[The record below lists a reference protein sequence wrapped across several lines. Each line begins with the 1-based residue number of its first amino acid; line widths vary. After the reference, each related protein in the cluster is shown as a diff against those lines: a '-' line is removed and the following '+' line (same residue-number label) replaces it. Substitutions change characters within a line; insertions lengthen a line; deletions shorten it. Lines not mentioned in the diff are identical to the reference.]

1 MSEKSVLKGIGS
13 ALGGLFSRGGAAEPL
28 PTSTQ
33 RCEAGHP
40 MAPNWTTCP
49 YCEAIRGSS
58 EKTIVSTAVG
68 AGSSMSPPL
77 GETLRPMSPSLP
89 KTRASG
95 PAPESAPESA
105 TRRRTLVDTGSQA
118 MAIPTAATAASAPPP
133 QPGASG
139 SRRATRVIQPPDDG
153 GRAAAVP
160 TEGRRLRGVVFTF
173 SWSPLGQL
181 FTVREGRNYA
191 GSGVVGSESNRPVD
205 ILLTDDNMLSG
216 SHFLILC
223 QGDKDWIRDVDSTNG
238 TFVDGVQIDANGIQL
253 EDGAEIKAG
262 ATLFKFQ
269 RVRPPGTAASPRPV
283 MMDEPEPDAPLDRW
297 PPARDDGVI

>member
-1 MSEKSVLKGIGS
+1 MNEKSVLKGIGS
-13 ALGGLFSRGGAAEPL
+13 ALGGLFSRGGSAEPL
-28 PTSTQ
+28 PTSTK

-49 YCEAIRGSS
+49 YCEAIRGSG
-58 EKTIVSTAVG
+58 EKTIVSPAVG
-68 AGSSMSPPL
+68 EGPSMSPPL
-77 GETLRPMSPSLP
+77 RETSRPDSPPLP
-89 KTRASG
+89 KTRASSQ
-95 PAPESAPESA
+95 APESAA
-105 TRRRTLVDTGSQA
+105 GRRTRADTASDTGA
-118 MAIPTAATAASAPPP
+118 VPTHAVPAPPP
-133 QPGASG
+133 AAAG
-139 SRRATRVIQPPDDG
+139 SRRATMVIQPSDEG
-153 GRAAAVP
+153 GRVAAVP
-160 TEGRRLRGVVFTF
+160 SEGRRLRGVVFTF

-191 GSGVVGSESNRPVD
+191 GSGTVSGEANRAVD
-205 ILLTDDNMLSG
+205 ILITDDNMLSS

-238 TFVDGVQIDANGIQL
+238 TYVDGVQIDANGMQL

-283 MMDEPEPDAPLDRW
+283 MIDEPEPDAPLDR
-297 PPARDDGVI
+297 PRARDDDII

>member
-13 ALGGLFSRGGAAEPL
+13 ALGGLFSRGGSAEPL

-58 EKTIVSTAVG
+58 EKTIVSPAVG
-68 AGSSMSPPL
+68 EGPSMSPPL
-77 GETLRPMSPSLP
+77 RETSRPNSPSLP
-89 KTRASG
+89 KTRASSQM
-95 PAPESAPESA
+95 PEGS
-105 TRRRTLVDTGSQA
+105 TGRRTRADNAPDAAA
-118 MAIPTAATAASAPPP
+118 MPMHAAPAPPP
-133 QPGASG
+133 SAPGG
-139 SRRATRVIQPPDDG
+139 RRATMVIQPSDDG
-153 GRAAAVP
+153 GRVAAVP
-160 TEGRRLRGVVFTF
+160 TEGRRIRGVVFTF

-191 GSGVVGSESNRPVD
+191 GSGTVSGEANRPVD
-205 ILLTDDNMLSG
+205 IFIADDNMLSG
-216 SHFLILC
+216 AHFLILC

-238 TFVDGVQIDANGIQL
+238 TYVDGVQIDANGMQL

-269 RVRPPGTAASPRPV
+269 RVRPPGTAASPRPAV
-283 MMDEPEPDAPLDRW
+283 MDEPEPDAPLDR
-297 PPARDDGVI
+297 PRARDDDII

>member
-13 ALGGLFSRGGAAEPL
+13 ALGGLFSRGSSAEPL

-49 YCEAIRGSS
+49 YCEAERGSS
-58 EKTIVSTAVG
+58 EKTIVSPAMG
-68 AGSSMSPPL
+68 EGPSMSPPL
-77 GETLRPMSPSLP
+77 RETSRPLSPALP
-89 KTRASG
+89 KTRASSQ
-95 PAPESAPESA
+95 APEAA
-105 TRRRTLVDTGSQA
+105 AARRTRADTASDEAA
-118 MAIPTAATAASAPPP
+118 MPTPMHAAPAAPSGTP
-133 QPGASG
+133 G
-139 SRRATRVIQPPDDG
+139 SRRATMVIQPSDDG

-160 TEGRRLRGVVFTF
+160 TEGRRIRGVVFTF

-191 GSGVVGSESNRPVD
+191 GSGTVSGEANRSVD
-205 ILLTDDNMLSG
+205 ILITDDNMISG

-238 TFVDGVQIDANGIQL
+238 TYVDGVQIDANGMQL

-269 RVRPPGTAASPRPV
+269 RVRPPGGAAPSRPV
-283 MMDEPEPDAPLDRW
+283 MRDEPEPDAPLDR
-297 PPARDDGVI
+297 PRARDDDII

>member
-13 ALGGLFSRGGAAEPL
+13 ALGGLFSRGGSAEPL

-58 EKTIVSTAVG
+58 EKTIVSPAVG
-68 AGSSMSPPL
+68 EGPSMSPPL
-77 GETLRPMSPSLP
+77 RETSRPNAASLP
-89 KTRASG
+89 KTRASS
-95 PAPESAPESA
+95 AVPESSA
-105 TRRRTLVDTGSQA
+105 GRRTRADNAQDAAA
-118 MAIPTAATAASAPPP
+118 MPTHAASAPAP
-133 QPGASG
+133 QPGAAG
-139 SRRATRVIQPPDDG
+139 GRRATMVIQPSDDG
-153 GRAAAVP
+153 GRVAAVP
-160 TEGRRLRGVVFTF
+160 TEGRRIRGVVFTF

-191 GSGVVGSESNRPVD
+191 GSGTVSGEANRSVD
-205 ILLTDDNMLSG
+205 IFIADDNMLSG
-216 SHFLILC
+216 AHFLILC

-238 TFVDGVQIDANGIQL
+238 TYVDGVQIDANGIQL
-253 EDGAEIKAG
+253 DDGAEIKAG

-269 RVRPPGTAASPRPV
+269 RVRPPGTAASARPV
-283 MMDEPEPDAPLDRW
+283 MRDEPEPDAPLDR
-297 PPARDDGVI
+297 PRARDDDII